1 MDDNQGSEIMD
12 QESGIEDQGT
22 GLGAEGE
29 KRGLRVFSRIIA
41 AVLIIALGIAL
52 VTAKMPGQTTTN
64 RTKVVF
70 WHRWSGYWEDVVK
83 RLVGKFNASQTD
95 YEVVPLFVTGS
106 GSETKFMLSTLGG
119 DPPDVMSMGSDS
131 LPSIASGGLLTD
143 LETLMTSEEREYFHR
158 VPYAAVRESGQYGG
172 KTYGITIGADLMGY
186 YVNCAQLREI
196 GVDPDKPPKTFE
208 ELVALGERLTK
219 RDAKGHIIRLGL
231 NVDDLATQSIAWGG
245 GFYDPKKGVLTMNTP
260 ENLACLTAL
269 VEQKK
274 KVGFEDAQRF
284 WSSQNN
290 GSSTGAWSFIPGG
303 VSITYDGQWRVDEIH
318 RAKPD
323 MDYRIWPLIP
333 PAGGKP
339 LAGLMGGNFM
349 IIPTSSKQKKGAFEF
364 LKFWSGVTHPERA
377 AECFVA
383 GGWIPLSPDVA
394 NAPAYQT
401 FLKENPQ
408 FKTFIDVL
416 SGPNCQS
423 KPRIGYL
430 QYYLDQISNAQDVA
444 FRNELSPSA
453 ALARFESTVNTER
466 RKRKELG
473 FDDK

>member
-1 MDDNQGSEIMD
+1 MDVEQGSGIGD
-12 QESGIEDQGT
+12 QISGQNSVGRTIS
-22 GLGAEGE
+22 
-29 KRGLRVFSRIIA
+29 RVFLAIFL
-41 AVLIIALGIAL
+41 VCLGYGLI
-52 VTAKMPGQTTTN
+52 TARAPSQTTTN
-64 RTKVVF
+64 RTKVIF

-83 RLVGKFNASQTD
+83 RIVGKFNASQTD
-95 YEVVPLFVTGS
+95 YEVVPLFVTGA
-106 GSETKFMLSTLGG
+106 GSDTKFMLSTLGG

-143 LETLMTSEEREYFHR
+143 LETLMTPAEREYFHR
-158 VPYAAVRESGQYGG
+158 VPYAAVRESGQFDG

-208 ELVALGERLTK
+208 ELVALGERLTR
-219 RDAKGHIIRLGL
+219 RDKEGHIVRLGL
-231 NVDDLATQSIAWGG
+231 SVDDLATQAIAWGG
-245 GFYDPKKGVLTMNTP
+245 GFYDPKKGDLTINTP

-269 VEQKK
+269 TAQKE
-274 KVGFEDAQRF
+274 KVGYKDAQRF

-323 MDYRIWPLIP
+323 MDYRIWPIIP

-377 AECFVA
+377 AESFVA

-394 NAPAYQT
+394 NAPAYQK

-408 FKTFIDVL
+408 FQTFIDIL
-416 SGPNCQS
+416 AGPNCQS

-430 QYYLDQISNAQDVA
+430 QYYLDQITNTQEASFSNEKTPAVA
-444 FRNELSPSA
+444 LKDLEQ
-453 ALARFESTVNTER
+453 TVNTER